1 MQEHPLGQHPAITT
15 RHGVQTNERQRILE
29 IQFDLNVEKVLWT
42 GKLFQANICISNVC
56 NITVD
61 V

>member
-29 IQFDLNVEKVLWT
+29 IQFDSNAEKGLMDRKT
-42 GKLFQANICISNVC
+42 IASKYMYIKCMQY
-56 NITVD
+56 T
-61 V
+61 